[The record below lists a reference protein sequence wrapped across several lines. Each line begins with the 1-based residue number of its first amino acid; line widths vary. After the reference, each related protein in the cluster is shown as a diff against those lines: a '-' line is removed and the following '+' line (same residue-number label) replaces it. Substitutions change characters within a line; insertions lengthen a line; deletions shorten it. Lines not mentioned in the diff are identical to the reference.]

1 MAPKNVLW
9 EYQPHTEAKHDVL
22 RWYLD
27 ARVAIMGQ
35 ATGFPELV
43 MVDGFAGP
51 GRYLGGEKGSP
62 LLMLDAFLEHRA
74 RQSITARLRYI
85 FIERDERR
93 FAYLEAEI
101 DAYRPLLPHKVAV
114 ELYNDPFDERM
125 DVILRDLGAKPPPV
139 FTFVDPFGIS
149 DNHREVTSRVLGH
162 GGCEVLAYVPL
173 YQIARFIRS
182 PEFERH
188 LDNLFSGE
196 SWRDVRNVHGLQERI
211 TLLKAIFEEAMS
223 KTCNRVMTMEIP
235 SERANAGYFLFF
247 GTSHDLGVEKMK
259 DVFWRV
265 DPLDGSRYHP
275 TRKSV
280 DELLLPITATANVGP
295 LKHQLFERFGLHEF
309 SIEDA
314 LSVTF
319 DSRFKPTHL
328 RGHVLG
334 PLEAIGA
341 IEVDR
346 PAGPHRVKTYPAA
359 TTLRFTRP
367 PILSPDADAGSALPD
382 YRADASVGA

>member
-1 MAPKNVLW
+1 MAPKTALW

-74 RQSITARLRYI
+74 RQAITARLRYI
-85 FIERDERR
+85 FIEKDAQR
-93 FAYLEAEI
+93 FAHLGAEI
-101 DAYRPLLPHKVAV
+101 ESYGPLLPRKVTV
-114 ELYNDPFDERM
+114 ELYNNSFDTRM
-125 DVILRDLGAKPPPV
+125 DAILRDLGAKPPPV

-173 YQIARFIRS
+173 YQIARFIDA

-188 LDNLFSGE
+188 LNNLFSGD
-196 SWRDVRNVHGLQERI
+196 SWRDARNVAGLQERI
-211 TLLKAIFEEAMS
+211 ALLKAIFEEAMS
-223 KTCNRVMTMEIP
+223 KTCSRVMSMEIP
-235 SERANAGYFLFF
+235 SEHANAGYFLFF

-280 DELLLPITATANVGP
+280 DELLLPITATANIGP
-295 LKHQLFERFGLHEF
+295 LKHQLFERFGLQEF
-309 SIEDA
+309 SIEEA
-314 LSVTF
+314 LALTF
-319 DSRFKPTHL
+319 ETQFKPTHL
-328 RGHVLG
+328 RGHLLG
-334 PLEAIGA
+334 PLETLGTIA
-341 IEVDR
+341 VDR
-346 PAGPHRVKTYPAA
+346 PAGHQPAKTYPAG

-367 PILSPDADAGSALPD
+367 PMPAPDADAEGASPG
-382 YRADASVGA
+382 YRAAVGVGA

>member
-1 MAPKNVLW
+1 MAPKTVLW
-9 EYQPHTEAKHDVL
+9 EYQPHTEAKHAVL

-74 RQSITARLRYI
+74 REAITARLRYI

-93 FAYLEAEI
+93 FAHLKAEI
-101 DAYRPLLPHKVAV
+101 DAYRSLLPRKVTV

-125 DVILRDLGAKPPPV
+125 DAILRNLGAKPPPV

-173 YQIARFIRS
+173 YQIARFIGS

-188 LDNLFSGE
+188 LDNLFSGD
-196 SWRDVRNVHGLQERI
+196 SWRDARNVDALQERI
-211 TLLKAIFEEAMS
+211 AFLKAIFEEAMS
-223 KTCNRVMTMEIP
+223 KTCNRVMSMEIP
-235 SERANAGYFLFF
+235 SEHANAGYFLFF

-275 TRKSV
+275 TRKSL
-280 DELLLPITATANVGP
+280 DELLLPITATANIGP

-309 SIEDA
+309 SIEEA
-314 LSVTF
+314 LALTF
-319 DSRFKPTHL
+319 ATRFKPTHL
-328 RGHVLG
+328 RIHLLG
-334 PLEAIGA
+334 PLETLGA
-341 IEVDR
+341 IAVDR
-346 PAGPHRVKTYPAA
+346 PAGPQRAKTYPAG

-367 PILSPDADAGSALPD
+367 PIPSPDTGAGTALPS
-382 YRADASVGA
+382 YRAAVSVGA